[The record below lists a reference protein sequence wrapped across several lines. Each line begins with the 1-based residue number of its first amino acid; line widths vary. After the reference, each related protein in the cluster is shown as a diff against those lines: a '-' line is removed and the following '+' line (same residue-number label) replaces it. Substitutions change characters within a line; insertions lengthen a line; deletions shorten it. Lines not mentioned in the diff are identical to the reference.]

1 MNIGIIIYSQSGN
14 TNDVA
19 EQLKEGLAASD
30 HSVKIERLKPVEQ
43 GKKKSETVQ
52 LEVLPDP
59 EQYDALVFGA
69 PVQAFSLAPV
79 MKNYLQQISSLEGKK
94 VFCFVT
100 KALAFNW
107 TGGNR
112 AVREMAKICQSKK
125 AAVDGTGI
133 VKWTASSREQDIT
146 ALSTKI
152 EGLFKQ
158 D

>member
-14 TNDVA
+14 TNAVA
-19 EQLKEGLAASD
+19 EQLKEGLAASN

-43 GKKKSETVQ
+43 GEKKNETVQ
-52 LEVLPDP
+52 LEVLPDL
-59 EQYDALVFGA
+59 EQYDALIFGS
-69 PVQAFSLAPV
+69 PVYAFSLAPV
-79 MKNYLQQISSLEGKK
+79 MKNYLQQISSLGGKK
-94 VFCFVT
+94 VVCFVT
-100 KALAFNW
+100 KGLAFNW

-125 AAVDGTGI
+125 ATVDGTGI

>member
-1 MNIGIIIYSQSGN
+1 MNIGIIVFSQTGN
-14 TNDVA
+14 TNSVA
-19 EQLKEGLAASD
+19 EQLKEGLATGN
-30 HSVKIERLKPVEQ
+30 HSVKIVRLKPVEQ
-43 GKKKSETVQ
+43 AGKKNETVQ
-52 LEVLPDP
+52 LEVLPDL

-79 MKNYLQQISSLEGKK
+79 MKNYLHQISSLGGKK

-125 AAVDGTGI
+125 AKVGGTGI
-133 VKWTASSREQDIT
+133 VKWPASSREQDIT
-146 ALSTKI
+146 ALRIKI